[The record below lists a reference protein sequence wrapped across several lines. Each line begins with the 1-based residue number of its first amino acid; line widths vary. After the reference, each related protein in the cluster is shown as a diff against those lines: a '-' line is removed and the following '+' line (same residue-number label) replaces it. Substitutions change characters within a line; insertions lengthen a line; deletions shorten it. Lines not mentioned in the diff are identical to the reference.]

1 MAEATTEDASTESP
15 SPDELRYRLAIDASH
30 MGVWDWDIKSGDIYV
45 DPKLKLLL
53 GYEDH
58 EIQNQIDDWSGHV
71 YHEDVAAVMEVA
83 QAHMDGETPYYDIE
97 HRMVHKDG
105 TLRWFLARGQ
115 ILRDGDGRPYRM
127 VGTDT
132 DITDRKEAQEAL
144 RVREGELRQRTEE
157 LHRANEDLHRELRE
171 RQAVEEALRETE
183 EERSHL
189 IQRLM
194 PVQEDEQAHIAR
206 ELHDQTGQAL
216 TSLLIGM
223 KLLEDAAGQG
233 PMGQRISDLR
243 EVVAKTLDDVRT
255 LSFSVHPGTPEDTD
269 LVDALRS
276 DARRLSKQ
284 LGVRVDVEANGTD
297 GGNTPLPVGTAVYR
311 VVHAALT
318 NASKHAEADH
328 ISIVVHYRP
337 DRLSVIVEDD
347 GVGFDVNAVLSGP
360 VEGRFG
366 LLAMRER
373 LRPFG
378 GTVTFESQPG
388 EGATVYV
395 SAPTSPTEVAQN

>member
-1 MAEATTEDASTESP
+1 MPTEDAQAVPPDESSP
-15 SPDELRYRLAIDASH
+15 SELRYRLAIDASH
-30 MGVWDWDIKSGDIYV
+30 MGVWDWNIESGEMFV

-58 EIQNQIDDWSGHV
+58 EIPNNIDDWAGNV
-71 YHEDVAAVMEVA
+71 YHEDQAAVMEVA

-105 TLRWFLARGQ
+105 TTRWFLARGQ
-115 ILRDGDGRPYRM
+115 ILRDEDGRPYRM

-132 DITDRKEAQEAL
+132 DITARKEAQEAL
-144 RVREGELRQRTEE
+144 RISERDLRQRTQE
-157 LHRANEDLHRELRE
+157 LRRANEELQRELRDRKTAE
-171 RQAVEEALRETE
+171 AALREAE
-183 EERSHL
+183 RERSHL

-194 PVQEDEQAHIAR
+194 TLQEDERTHIAR

-216 TSLLIGM
+216 TSLLVGM
-223 KLLEDAAGQG
+223 KVLEDASPHDMRG
-233 PMGQRISDLR
+233 RISDLR
-243 EVVAKTLDDVRT
+243 EVVATTVADVRA
-255 LSFSVHPGTPEDTD
+255 LSFSVRPSTLEYAD
-269 LVDALRS
+269 LTDALTS

-284 LGVRVDVEANGTD
+284 LGIRMEVEANGANRD
-297 GGNTPLPVGTAVYR
+297 GIPRPVSAAAYR

-318 NASKHAEADH
+318 NAATHAQAENV
-328 ISIVVHYRP
+328 SVVIHYRA
-337 DRLSVIVEDD
+337 DRLAVIVEDD
-347 GVGFDVNAVLSGP
+347 GVGFDVDAVLSGP

-378 GTVTFESQPG
+378 GTVMFESRPG
-388 EGATVYV
+388 EGATVYLE
-395 SAPTSPTEVAQN
+395 APTAPTDAP